1 MNRVL
6 FCLILVVS
14 AVVHSSAST
23 PHPAA
28 AQNVGISARTY
39 DVPAFLR
46 ELQRISA
53 SLKRNPGTPQI
64 AELRDALPK
73 SWTVAASERTYSI
86 STQPLRNF
94 LTALDVEK
102 SRAWVSRLSAE
113 IRSFTL
119 APAPEST
126 KARAELNRILARR
139 EFEAVHPPGAWELL
153 RQRVIAWLE
162 RLLLLLF
169 GGMARYPIGGKIL
182 FWLLVV
188 GATLWIAVW
197 LLRFWIGRERMQTL
211 HSAAPLFRTQTWQEW
226 LHDARHAA
234 ARGDFREAVH
244 ASYWAGIVRLQESGA
259 IPKDRAKTPREY
271 LRIASE
277 PAPDELTS
285 RTPVKE
291 PLSVLTSRLERTW
304 YANRAA
310 TLEDF
315 QDNLRQL
322 EALGCPLG

>member
-6 FCLILVVS
+6 FCLVLFVS
-14 AVVHSSAST
+14 ATITSYAST
-23 PHPAA
+23 FEKAA
-28 AQNVGISARTY
+28 PQNHGASPKTY
-39 DVPAFLR
+39 DAFTFLG

-53 SLKRNPGTPQI
+53 NLKKNPGASQI

-73 SWTVAASERTYSI
+73 SWTVAARERTYSI

-102 SRAWVSRLSAE
+102 SRGWLSRLSAE
-113 IRSFTL
+113 IKSFTL
-119 APAPEST
+119 APAPESA
-126 KARAELNRILARR
+126 KARAELNAILARR

-153 RQRVIAWLE
+153 RQRVMAWLE
-162 RLLLLLF
+162 RLLMLLF

-182 FWLLVV
+182 FWILAL

-211 HSAAPLFRTQTWQEW
+211 HSDAPVVRTQTWQEW

-234 ARGDFREAVH
+234 SRGDFREAIH
-244 ASYWAGIVRLQESGA
+244 ASYWAGVVRLQDIGA

-271 LRIASE
+271 LRMTSE
-277 PAPDELTS
+277 PALGELPTQP
-285 RTPVKE
+285 RIKE
-291 PLSVLTSRLERTW
+291 PLSVLTLRLERAW

-310 TLEDF
+310 SLEDF
-315 QDNLRQL
+315 HDNLHQL
-322 EALGCPLG
+322 EALGCPLE